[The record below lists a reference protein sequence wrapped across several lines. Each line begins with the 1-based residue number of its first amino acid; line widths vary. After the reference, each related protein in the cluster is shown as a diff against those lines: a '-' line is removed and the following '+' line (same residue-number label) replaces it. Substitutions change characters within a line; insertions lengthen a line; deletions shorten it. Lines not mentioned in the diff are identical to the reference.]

1 MSSVFF
7 QFRRI
12 FLFEIPHFFR
22 ILKNKNS
29 WQMSP
34 LKDITL
40 GQYFPADSILHR
52 LDPRAKLISLL
63 IIMTAMVATNSFW
76 AYGFLTVFLI
86 VIIFSARLPFQLV
99 SKNLRPFLWLF
110 FLTFLLNIG
119 YGYGKILFQVP
130 IINISITDTGL
141 IRATIYTARIIL
153 LILYAGIFTLVT
165 APIEITDGLSRL
177 LTPLKKIGVP
187 VAEFSMMT
195 TIAIRFIPLLLDEAD
210 RIRKAQLARGAQIE
224 GNLIQRIKGLIPIIL
239 PLFLSAF
246 RKADDLALA
255 MESRCYRIGEERT
268 SFKELK
274 LGFADY
280 VAMVGTL
287 VFSVG
292 CVLV

>member
-1 MSSVFF
+1 
-7 QFRRI
+7 
-12 FLFEIPHFFR
+12 
-22 ILKNKNS
+22 
-29 WQMSP
+29 MSP

-52 LDPRAKLISLL
+52 LDPRTKLISLL
-63 IIMTAMVATNSFW
+63 VVMTAMVIASSFW
-76 AYGFLTVFLI
+76 AFGILTLFLI
-86 VIIFSARLPFQLV
+86 AIIFVARVPFQLV

-110 FLTFLLNIG
+110 ILTFLLNIG
-119 YGYGKILFQVP
+119 YGYGKILIQISV
-130 IINISITDTGL
+130 IHVSITNTGL

-153 LILYAGIFTLVT
+153 LILFAGIFTLVT

-177 LTPLKKIGVP
+177 LAPLKRLGLP

-195 TIAIRFIPLLLDEAD
+195 TIAIRFIPLLLDEAE

-224 GNLIQRIKGLIPIIL
+224 GNVIQRIKGLIPIIL

-255 MESRCYRIGEERT
+255 MEARCYRIGEERT

-274 LGFADY
+274 LMPADY
-280 VAMVGTL
+280 VVMAGTL
-287 VFSVG
+287 VLSIG
-292 CVLV
+292 CVFV